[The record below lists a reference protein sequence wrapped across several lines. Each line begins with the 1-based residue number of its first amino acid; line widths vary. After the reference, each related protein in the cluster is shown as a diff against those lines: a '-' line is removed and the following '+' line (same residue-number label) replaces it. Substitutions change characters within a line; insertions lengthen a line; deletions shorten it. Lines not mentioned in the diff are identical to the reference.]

1 MNEFEESITDQEFE
15 STQEG
20 FEAQD
25 PQADPGFSEALKI
38 RLDQLD
44 PLRRLESVLF
54 LAKEPLHSRK
64 LSQLAGLQ
72 DGTQARTMVKDLNQ
86 EYNDA
91 GRAFIITQVAGGFQA
106 RTRPMFSDWLKKL
119 QSASPTIKLSGPAM
133 ETLAVVAYR
142 QPVLKADI
150 EAIRGVSCGEL
161 LRQLLDRG
169 MVKIAGRSRE
179 LCNPFFYGTTRR
191 FLEIFGLSSIEAL
204 PRGERLRGKGMP
216 DWSPAV
222 TLTAENSANIH
233 TNALDET
240 DSNSQN
246 IDDLDALTN
255 QLQEDDPEEE

>member
-1 MNEFEESITDQEFE
+1 MNESEESTADPEFE

-20 FEAQD
+20 FEAPD

-38 RLDQLD
+38 QLAQLD

-72 DGTQARTMVKDLNQ
+72 DGTQARTMVRDLNQ

-119 QSASPTIKLSGPAM
+119 QSASSAIKLSGPAM

-150 EAIRGVSCGEL
+150 EAIRGVNCGEL

-179 LCNPFFYGTTRR
+179 LGNPFLYGTTRR

-204 PRGERLRGKGMP
+204 PRGEKLRGKGMP
-216 DWSPAV
+216 DWSHGP
-222 TLTAENSANIH
+222 TADKENSANISPS
-233 TNALDET
+233 ALDET

-246 IDDLDALTN
+246 IDDLDALAN
-255 QLQEDDPEEE
+255 QLQEDPEEE